1 MCIRDRVWAILAPL
15 VKVLL
20 YVLSFLAVGTGLFI
34 LHFRSFLSQ
43 PTLAYCCKL
52 VRKSSLI
59 GSIIAPLLLL
69 MTAGNIGGDLQS
81 AFDPLMINIA
91 LSSKAGQS
99 VLVLF
104 FGFLFV
110 LLWISLFQNQRPIPG
125 ILGFALILSSF
136 SLYGHSTINGFS
148 SQLLIVLHLGAISFW
163 VGSFLPLRYSTQ
175 GKIEEE
181 NLFQIAHQFG
191 VYAVYYIGVLLITGL
206 MLGTILVGGIEQLV
220 TSDYGKAFLFKLF
233 FATTLLGIGALNK
246 FRLVPQLKNNN
257 LSHAIKL
264 RKSINVEISILFII
278 LVISSL
284 LTTSIELPLK

>member
-1 MCIRDRVWAILAPL
+1 MEIWAILAPL

-20 YVLSFLAVGTGLFI
+20 YILSFLAVGTGLFI

-52 VRKSSLI
+52 VSKSSLI

-181 NLFQIAHQFG
+181 NLFQIAHRFG

-220 TSDYGKAFLFKLF
+220 TSDYGKAFLFKLCF
-233 FATTLLGIGALNK
+233 VIILLGIGALNK

-264 RKSINVEISILFII
+264 RKSISVEISILFII

>member
-1 MCIRDRVWAILAPL
+1 MEIWAILAPL
-15 VKVLL
+15 VKVLI

-34 LHFRSFLSQ
+34 LHFRSLLSQ
-43 PTLAYCCKL
+43 PTFAYCCKL

-81 AFDPLMINIA
+81 AFDPLMINLA

-99 VLVLF
+99 ILVLS
-104 FGFLFV
+104 FGFLLL
-110 LLWISLFQNQRPIPG
+110 LLWISPFQNQRPIPG

-136 SLYGHSTINGFS
+136 SLYGHSTINGLS

-191 VYAVYYIGVLLITGL
+191 VYAVYYIGVLLISGL
-206 MLGTILVGGIEQLV
+206 TLGTILVGGIDQLLN
-220 TSDYGKAFLFKLF
+220 SDYGKAFLLKIAFV
-233 FATTLLGIGALNK
+233 TTLLGIGAINK
-246 FRLVPQLKNNN
+246 LRLVPQLKNKN
-257 LSHAIKL
+257 SYYVIKL
-264 RKSINVEISILFII
+264 RKSISLEICILFII

>member
-1 MCIRDRVWAILAPL
+1 
-15 VKVLL
+15 
-20 YVLSFLAVGTGLFI
+20 
-34 LHFRSFLSQ
+34 
-43 PTLAYCCKL
+43 
-52 VRKSSLI
+52 
-59 GSIIAPLLLL
+59 

-81 AFDPLMINIA
+81 AFDPLMISIA

-99 VLVLF
+99 ILVLF
-104 FGFLFV
+104 FGFLLV
-110 LLWISLFQNQRPIPG
+110 LLWISPFQNQRRILG

-136 SLYGHSTINGFS
+136 SLYGHSTINGLS
-148 SQLLIVLHLGAISFW
+148 SQLLIVLHLGAISYW

-220 TSDYGKAFLFKLF
+220 TSDYGKAFLFKLCF
-233 FATTLLGIGALNK
+233 VTILLGIGALNK

-264 RKSINVEISILFII
+264 RKSISVEISILFII

>member
-1 MCIRDRVWAILAPL
+1 MEIWAILAPL

-104 FGFLFV
+104 FGFLLV
-110 LLWISLFQNQRPIPG
+110 LLWISLFQNQRPISG

-163 VGSFLPLRYSTQ
+163 VGSFLPLRFSTQ

-181 NLFQIAHQFG
+181 NLFQLAHQFG
-191 VYAVYYIGVLLITGL
+191 VYAVYYIGVLLISGL
-206 MLGTILVGGIEQLV
+206 TLGTILVGGIEQLV
-220 TSDYGKAFLFKLF
+220 TSDYGKAFLFKLA

-246 FRLVPQLKNNN
+246 FRLVPQLKSNIFAN
-257 LSHAIKL
+257 AIKL
-264 RKSINVEISILFII
+264 RKSINVEICILFII

>member
-1 MCIRDRVWAILAPL
+1 MEIWAIITPL
-15 VKVLL
+15 IKVLL
-20 YVLSFLAVGTGLFI
+20 YILSFLAVGTGLFI
-34 LHFRSFLSQ
+34 LHFRSLLSQ
-43 PTLAYCCKL
+43 PTFAYCCKL
-52 VRKSSLI
+52 VSKASII
-59 GSIIAPLLLL
+59 GSIIAPLLML

-81 AFDPLMINIA
+81 AFDPLMISIA

-99 VLVLF
+99 ILVLF
-104 FGFLFV
+104 FGFFLV
-110 LLWISLFQNQRPIPG
+110 LLWISPFQDKRRILG

-136 SLYGHSTINGFS
+136 SLYGHSTINGLS
-148 SQLLIVLHLGAISFW
+148 SQLLIVLHLGAISYW
-163 VGSFLPLRYSTQ
+163 IGSFLPLRYSTQ

-206 MLGTILVGGIEQLV
+206 MLGTILVGGVEQLV
-220 TSDYGKAFLFKLF
+220 TSDYGKAFLFKLCF
-233 FATTLLGIGALNK
+233 VTILLGIGALNK

-264 RKSINVEISILFII
+264 RKSISVEISILFII

>member
-1 MCIRDRVWAILAPL
+1 MEIWAIITPL
-15 VKVLL
+15 IKVLL
-20 YVLSFLAVGTGLFI
+20 YILSFLAVGTGLFI
-34 LHFRSFLSQ
+34 LHFRSLLSQ
-43 PTLAYCCKL
+43 PTFAYCCKL
-52 VRKSSLI
+52 VSKASLI

-81 AFDPLMINIA
+81 AFDPLMISIA

-99 VLVLF
+99 ILVLF
-104 FGFLFV
+104 FGFLLV
-110 LLWISLFQNQRPIPG
+110 LLWIFPFQNQRRILG

-136 SLYGHSTINGFS
+136 SLYGHSTINGLS
-148 SQLLIVLHLGAISFW
+148 SQLLIVLHLGAISYW
-163 VGSFLPLRYSTQ
+163 IGSFLPLRYSTQ

-220 TSDYGKAFLFKLF
+220 TSDYGKAFLFKLCF
-233 FATTLLGIGALNK
+233 VIILLGIGALNK
-246 FRLVPQLKNNN
+246 FRLVPQLKSNN

-264 RKSINVEISILFII
+264 RKSISVEISILFII

>member
-1 MCIRDRVWAILAPL
+1 MEIWAILAPL

-20 YVLSFLAVGTGLFI
+20 YILSFLAVGTGLFI

-52 VRKSSLI
+52 VSKSSLI

-69 MTAGNIGGDLQS
+69 TTAGNIGGDLQS

-181 NLFQIAHQFG
+181 NLFQIAHRFG
-191 VYAVYYIGVLLITGL
+191 VYAVYYIAVLLISGL
-206 MLGTILVGGIEQLV
+206 TLGTILVGGIDQLLN
-220 TSDYGKAFLFKLF
+220 SDYGKAFLLKLAF
-233 FATTLLGIGALNK
+233 VTILLGIGAINK
-246 FRLVPQLKNNN
+246 FRLVPQLKSNSFSN
-257 LSHAIKL
+257 AVKL
-264 RKSINVEISILFII
+264 RKSINIEIGILFII
-278 LVISSL
+278 LIISSL

>member
-1 MCIRDRVWAILAPL
+1 MEIWAILTPL
-15 VKVLL
+15 IKVLL
-20 YVLSFLAVGTGLFI
+20 YILSFLAVGTGLFI
-34 LHFRSFLSQ
+34 LHFRSLLSQ
-43 PTLAYCCKL
+43 PTFAYCCKL
-52 VRKSSLI
+52 VSKSSLI
-59 GSIIAPLLLL
+59 GSMIAPLLLL

-81 AFDPLMINIA
+81 AFDPLMISIA
-91 LSSKAGQS
+91 LSSKVGQS
-99 VLVLF
+99 ILVLF
-104 FGFLFV
+104 FGFLLV
-110 LLWISLFQNQRPIPG
+110 LLWISTFQNQRRILG

-136 SLYGHSTINGFS
+136 SLYGHSTINGLS
-148 SQLLIVLHLGAISFW
+148 SQLLICLHLGAISYW

-220 TSDYGKAFLFKLF
+220 NSDYGKAFLFKLAF
-233 FATTLLGIGALNK
+233 VTSLLGIGAINK

-257 LSHAIKL
+257 FSYVIKL

>member
-1 MCIRDRVWAILAPL
+1 MEIWAILAPL
-15 VKVLL
+15 FKVLL
-20 YVLSFLAVGTGLFI
+20 YVLSFLTVGTGLFI
-34 LHFRSFLSQ
+34 FHFRSLLSA
-43 PTLAYCCKL
+43 PTYSYCRKL
-52 VRKSSLI
+52 LSRSSLT
-59 GSIIAPLLLL
+59 GSIVAPLLLL

-81 AFDPLMINIA
+81 AVDPMMINIA

-104 FGFLFV
+104 SGFLIVFF
-110 LLWISLFQNQRPIPG
+110 WIYFFHKQIFTLGALG
-125 ILGFALILSSF
+125 IALILLSF
-136 SLYGHSTINGFS
+136 SLYGHSTLNGFS
-148 SQLLIVLHLGAISFW
+148 SQSLIVLHLGAISFW

>member
-1 MCIRDRVWAILAPL
+1 MEIWAILAPL

-34 LHFRSFLSQ
+34 FHFRSFLSQ

-52 VRKSSLI
+52 CRKSSLT

-81 AFDPLMINIA
+81 AFDPLMINIV

-104 FGFLFV
+104 FGFLLV
-110 LLWISLFQNQRPIPG
+110 LLWI
-125 ILGFALILSSF
+125 
-136 SLYGHSTINGFS
+136 
-148 SQLLIVLHLGAISFW
+148 
-163 VGSFLPLRYSTQ
+163 
-175 GKIEEE
+175 
-181 NLFQIAHQFG
+181 
-191 VYAVYYIGVLLITGL
+191 
-206 MLGTILVGGIEQLV
+206 
-220 TSDYGKAFLFKLF
+220 KAFLFKLF

>member
-1 MCIRDRVWAILAPL
+1 MEIWAIVTPL
-15 VKVLL
+15 IKVVL

-52 VRKSSLI
+52 VSKSSLI

-81 AFDPLMINIA
+81 AFDPLIFNIA

-99 VLVLF
+99 IFVLF
-104 FGFLFV
+104 LGFLSV
-110 LLWISLFQNQRPIPG
+110 LLWISPFQNQRPIPG
-125 ILGFALILSSF
+125 IISFALILSSF
-136 SLYGHSTINGFS
+136 SLYGHSTINGLS

-163 VGSFLPLRYSTQ
+163 VGSFLPLRYSSQ

-181 NLFQIAHQFG
+181 NLFQIAHRFG
-191 VYAVYYIGVLLITGL
+191 VYAVYYIGVLLISGL
-206 MLGTILVGGIEQLV
+206 ILGTILVGGIEQLV
-220 TSDYGKAFLFKLF
+220 NSDYGKAFLFKLF

-246 FRLVPQLKNNN
+246 FRLVPQLRNNN

>member
-1 MCIRDRVWAILAPL
+1 MEIWAILAPL

-59 GSIIAPLLLL
+59 GSIIAPQLLL

>member
-1 MCIRDRVWAILAPL
+1 MEIWAIIMPPI
-15 VKVLL
+15 KVLL
-20 YVLSFLAVGTGLFI
+20 YILSFLAVGTGLFI
-34 LHFRSFLSQ
+34 LHFRSLLSQ
-43 PTLAYCCKL
+43 PTFAYCCKL
-52 VRKSSLI
+52 VSKSSLI
-59 GSIIAPLLLL
+59 GSMIAPLLLL

-91 LSSKAGQS
+91 LSSKSGQS

-136 SLYGHSTINGFS
+136 SLYGHSTINGLS
-148 SQLLIVLHLGAISFW
+148 SQLLIVLHLGAVSFW

-181 NLFQIAHQFG
+181 SLFQIAHQFG

-206 MLGTILVGGIEQLV
+206 ILGTILVGGIEQLV
-220 TSDYGKAFLFKLF
+220 TSDYGKAFLFKLCF
-233 FATTLLGIGALNK
+233 VTILLGIGALNK

-257 LSHAIKL
+257 LV
-264 RKSINVEISILFII
+264 RKMILN
-278 LVISSL
+278 LDRW
-284 LTTSIELPLK
+284 PC

>member
-1 MCIRDRVWAILAPL
+1 MEIWAIITPL
-15 VKVLL
+15 IKVLL
-20 YVLSFLAVGTGLFI
+20 YILSFLAVGTGLFI
-34 LHFRSFLSQ
+34 LHFRSLLSQ
-43 PTLAYCCKL
+43 PTFAYCCKL
-52 VRKSSLI
+52 VSKASLI

-91 LSSKAGQS
+91 LSSKVGQS

-104 FGFLFV
+104 FGFLLV
-110 LLWISLFQNQRPIPG
+110 LLWISPFQNQRLIPG
-125 ILGFALILSSF
+125 ILGFAFILSSF
-136 SLYGHSTINGFS
+136 SLYGHSTINGLT

-181 NLFQIAHQFG
+181 NLFQIAHRFG

-220 TSDYGKAFLFKLF
+220 TSDYGKAFLFKLCF
-233 FATTLLGIGALNK
+233 VTILLGIGALNK

>member
-1 MCIRDRVWAILAPL
+1 MEIWAILAPL

-99 VLVLF
+99 ILVLF

-110 LLWISLFQNQRPIPG
+110 LLWISPFQNQRLIPG

-136 SLYGHSTINGFS
+136 SLYGHSTINGLS

-206 MLGTILVGGIEQLV
+206 TLGTILVGGIEQLV

-264 RKSINVEISILFII
+264 RKSINAEISILFII

>member
-1 MCIRDRVWAILAPL
+1 MEIWAILAPL

-34 LHFRSFLSQ
+34 FHFRSFLSQ

-59 GSIIAPLLLL
+59 GSILAPLLLL

-136 SLYGHSTINGFS
+136 SLYGHSTINGFG

-220 TSDYGKAFLFKLF
+220 TSDYGRAFLFKLF
-233 FATTLLGIGALNK
+233 FATTLLGIGAFNK

>member
-1 MCIRDRVWAILAPL
+1 MEIWAILAPL

-81 AFDPLMINIA
+81 AFDPLMISIA

-104 FGFLFV
+104 SGFLIVF
-110 LLWISLFQNQRPIPG
+110 LWISFFQKQNFP
-125 ILGFALILSSF
+125 LGVVGFILILLSF
-136 SLYGHSTINGFS
+136 SVYGHSTINGLS

-163 VGSFLPLRYSTQ
+163 VGSFLPLRYSTL
-175 GKIEEE
+175 GKVKEE

-206 MLGTILVGGIEQLV
+206 MLGTILVGGIEQLLN
-220 TSDYGKAFLFKLF
+220 SDYGKAFLLKIAFV
-233 FATTLLGIGALNK
+233 TTLLGIGAINK

-257 LSHAIKL
+257 FPYVIKL
-264 RKSINVEISILFII
+264 RKSINIEISILFLI

>member
-1 MCIRDRVWAILAPL
+1 MEFWAIITPL
-15 VKVLL
+15 IKVLL
-20 YVLSFLAVGTGLFI
+20 YILSFLAVGTGLFI
-34 LHFRSFLSQ
+34 LHFRSLLSQ
-43 PTLAYCCKL
+43 PTFAYCCKL
-52 VRKSSLI
+52 VSKASLI

-136 SLYGHSTINGFS
+136 SLYGHSTINGLS
-148 SQLLIVLHLGAISFW
+148 SQLLIVLHLGAISYW
-163 VGSFLPLRYSTQ
+163 IGSFLPLRYSTQ

-181 NLFQIAHQFG
+181 NLFQRAQPFG

-220 TSDYGKAFLFKLF
+220 TSDYGKAFLFKLCF
-233 FATTLLGIGALNK
+233 VTILLGIGALNK

>member
-1 MCIRDRVWAILAPL
+1 MEIWAILAPL

-34 LHFRSFLSQ
+34 FHFRSFLSQ

-191 VYAVYYIGVLLITGL
+191 VYAVYYIGVLLITGI
-206 MLGTILVGGIEQLV
+206 MLGTILVGSIEQLV

>member
-1 MCIRDRVWAILAPL
+1 MEIWAILAPL

-20 YVLSFLAVGTGLFI
+20 YILSFLAVGTGLFI

-52 VRKSSLI
+52 VSKSSLI

-110 LLWISLFQNQRPIPG
+110 LLWISLFQNQRPFSG

>member
-1 MCIRDRVWAILAPL
+1 MEIWAIITPL
-15 VKVLL
+15 IKVLL
-20 YVLSFLAVGTGLFI
+20 YILSFLAVGTGLFI
-34 LHFRSFLSQ
+34 LHFRSLLSQ
-43 PTLAYCCKL
+43 PTSAYCCKL
-52 VRKSSLI
+52 VSKASLI

-99 VLVLF
+99 ILVLF

-110 LLWISLFQNQRPIPG
+110 LLWISPFQNQRLIPG

-191 VYAVYYIGVLLITGL
+191 VYSVYYIGVLLITGL

-246 FRLVPQLKNNN
+246 FRLVPQLSNNN

>member
-1 MCIRDRVWAILAPL
+1 MEIWAILAPL

-20 YVLSFLAVGTGLFI
+20 YILSFLAVGTGLFI

-52 VRKSSLI
+52 VSKSSLI

>member
-1 MCIRDRVWAILAPL
+1 MEIWAILAPL

-110 LLWISLFQNQRPIPG
+110 LLWISLFQNQRLIPG

-264 RKSINVEISILFII
+264 RKSIDVEISILFII

>member
-1 MCIRDRVWAILAPL
+1 MEIWAILAPI

-20 YVLSFLAVGTGLFI
+20 YILSFLAVGTGLFI

-81 AFDPLMINIA
+81 AFDPFLINIA
-91 LSSKAGQS
+91 FSSKAGQS
-99 VLVLF
+99 ILVLF
-104 FGFLFV
+104 LGFLLV
-110 LLWISLFQNQRPIPG
+110 LLWISPFQNQRPIPG
-125 ILGFALILSSF
+125 ILSFALILSSF

-206 MLGTILVGGIEQLV
+206 MLGTILVGGMEQLV

-257 LSHAIKL
+257 LAHAIKL

>member
-1 MCIRDRVWAILAPL
+1 MEIWAILAPL

-52 VRKSSLI
+52 VSKSSLI

>member
-1 MCIRDRVWAILAPL
+1 MEIWAILAPL

-34 LHFRSFLSQ
+34 LHFRSLLSQ
-43 PTLAYCCKL
+43 PTFAYCCKL

-59 GSIIAPLLLL
+59 GSIIPPLLLL

-81 AFDPLMINIA
+81 AFDPLMISIA

-99 VLVLF
+99 ILVLF
-104 FGFLFV
+104 FGFLLV
-110 LLWISLFQNQRPIPG
+110 LLWISPFQNQRLIPG

-136 SLYGHSTINGFS
+136 SLYGHSTINGLS

-246 FRLVPQLKNNN
+246 FRLVPKLKNNN
-257 LSHAIKL
+257 LSHPIKL
-264 RKSINVEISILFII
+264 RKSINVEISILFVI

>member
-1 MCIRDRVWAILAPL
+1 MEIWAILAPL

-206 MLGTILVGGIEQLV
+206 TLGTILVGGIEQLV

>member
-1 MCIRDRVWAILAPL
+1 MEIWAIITPL
-15 VKVLL
+15 IKVLL
-20 YVLSFLAVGTGLFI
+20 YILSFLAVGTGLFI
-34 LHFRSFLSQ
+34 LHFRSLLSQ
-43 PTLAYCCKL
+43 PTFAYCCKL
-52 VRKSSLI
+52 VSKASLI

-81 AFDPLMINIA
+81 AFDPLMISIA

-99 VLVLF
+99 ILVLF
-104 FGFLFV
+104 FGFLLV
-110 LLWISLFQNQRPIPG
+110 LLWISPFQNQRLIPG
-125 ILGFALILSSF
+125 ILGFAFILSSF
-136 SLYGHSTINGFS
+136 SLYGHSTINGLT

-181 NLFQIAHQFG
+181 NLFQIAHRFG

-220 TSDYGKAFLFKLF
+220 TSDYGKVFLFKLF

-284 LTTSIELPLK
+284 LTTSIELP

>member
-1 MCIRDRVWAILAPL
+1 MEIWAILAPL

-34 LHFRSFLSQ
+34 FHFRSFLSQ

-110 LLWISLFQNQRPIPG
+110 LLWISLFQNQRPISG

-246 FRLVPQLKNNN
+246 FRLVPQLKKNK

>member
-1 MCIRDRVWAILAPL
+1 MEIWAILAPL

-20 YVLSFLAVGTGLFI
+20 YVLSFLAVGTGMFI
-34 LHFRSFLSQ
+34 FHFRSLLSK
-43 PTLAYCCKL
+43 PTHAYCRHL
-52 VRKSSLI
+52 VSRSSLT

>member
-1 MCIRDRVWAILAPL
+1 MEIWAILAPI

-34 LHFRSFLSQ
+34 LHFRSLLSQ

-52 VRKSSLI
+52 VSKSSLI
-59 GSIIAPLLLL
+59 GFIIAPLLLL

>member
-1 MCIRDRVWAILAPL
+1 MEIWAILAPL

-34 LHFRSFLSQ
+34 LHFKSFLSQ
-43 PTLAYCCKL
+43 PTLAYCYKL

-69 MTAGNIGGDLQS
+69 ITAGNIGGDLQS
-81 AFDPLMINIA
+81 VFDPLIFNIA

-99 VLVLF
+99 ILVLF
-104 FGFLFV
+104 LGFLLV
-110 LLWISLFQNQRPIPG
+110 LLWISPLQNQRAIPG
-125 ILGFALILSSF
+125 ILSFALILSSF
-136 SLYGHSTINGFS
+136 SLYGHSTINGLS

-163 VGSFLPLRYSTQ
+163 VGSFLPLRYSSQ

-181 NLFQIAHQFG
+181 NLFQIAHRFG

-206 MLGTILVGGIEQLV
+206 ILGTILVGGIEQLV
-220 TSDYGKAFLFKLF
+220 TSNYGKAFLFKLF

>member
-1 MCIRDRVWAILAPL
+1 MEIWAILAPL

-34 LHFRSFLSQ
+34 FHFRSFLSQ
-43 PTLAYCCKL
+43 PTLAYCNNL
-52 VRKSSLI
+52 VGKSSLI

-246 FRLVPQLKNNN
+246 FRLVPQLKKNN

>member
-1 MCIRDRVWAILAPL
+1 MEIWAILAPL

-20 YVLSFLAVGTGLFI
+20 YILSFLAVGTGLFI

-52 VRKSSLI
+52 VSKSSLI

-175 GKIEEE
+175 GKMEEE

-220 TSDYGKAFLFKLF
+220 TTDYGKAFLFKLF
-233 FATTLLGIGALNK
+233 FVTALLGIGALNK